1 MRVEIKNYQA
11 IQKATLEFD
20 KGITAIVG
28 STNSGK
34 SSIIRAIKGAINNQS
49 GNGFINYEADESS
62 VKIITPSNIIEWTK
76 GRKGSGKYII
86 NGEEITKIGRTQNQE
101 VADLLNMEE
110 IEVGNT
116 KVRINFW
123 DQMEKA
129 FLMDNTPGQLFNF
142 IAQSKEQEQV
152 TTLEQTKKTELQ
164 TLSNEIKTN
173 NTIVDMLQ
181 TDLIKLKETNETLK
195 PFNDFD
201 MDLLDQRVEAL
212 TKTKG
217 LLSTLDTISE
227 DKVNLTN
234 TLTKINKPIKE
245 LETILSKIAESD
257 TKLKPLQKAYQDYLS
272 AFDEGAL
279 TQLKLADNF
288 TEIEN
293 LEKAIKALDTKYEVI
308 NSLEKKLNNIKG
320 LRSKVVAEASIIEDT
335 KGRLDKITQEVT
347 ELEIELNSFEVC
359 PFCGNALNKEGGC
372 VNE

>member
-28 STNSGK
+28 ATNSGK

-62 VKIITPSNIIEWTK
+62 VKIITPNNIIEWTK

-86 NGEEITKIGRTQNQE
+86 NGEEIAKIGRTQNQE

-110 IEVGNT
+110 IEVGKT

-164 TLSNEIKTN
+164 GLSNQIKTN
-173 NTIVDMLQ
+173 NTRVDMLQ

-201 MDLLDQRVEAL
+201 MNLLNQRVEAL
-212 TKTKG
+212 TKTRD
-217 LLSTLDTISE
+217 LISALDIISE
-227 DKVNLTN
+227 DKANLTN
-234 TLTKINKPIKE
+234 TLDKINKPIKE
-245 LETILSKIAESD
+245 LETILGKIAERD

-279 TQLKLADNF
+279 TRLKLADNF

-293 LEKAIKALDTKYEVI
+293 LEKAIKTLDTKYEVI
-308 NSLEKKLNNIKG
+308 NSLEKKLNDIKG
-320 LRSKVVAEASIIEDT
+320 LRSKVVAEASIIDDA
-335 KGRLDKITQEVT
+335 KGRLNKTTQEVK
-347 ELEIELNSFEVC
+347 ELETELNSFEVC
-359 PFCGNALNKEGGC
+359 PFCGSALNKEGGC
-372 VNE
+372 ANE